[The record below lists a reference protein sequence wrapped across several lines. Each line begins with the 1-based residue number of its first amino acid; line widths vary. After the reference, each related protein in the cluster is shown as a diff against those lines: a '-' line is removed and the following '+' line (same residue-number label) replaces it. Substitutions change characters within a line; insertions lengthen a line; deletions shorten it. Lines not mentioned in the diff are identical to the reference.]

1 MADKRKAIA
10 YFGAFIGPL
19 ASNAVLA
26 LVPSLKQEFMAS
38 TSAVLLSI
46 TFYMLPFA
54 IFSLFSGA
62 FSDVYGRKKI
72 LFIGLAMYALG
83 CLLTAISPDLSVFYS
98 SRVMQGIGFAL
109 VQPVLIAL
117 LGDVVTSS
125 EKAKSMGMFT
135 GATTLGIA
143 LGPFVAGTIA
153 AVEWRL
159 AFLVIASAAAALVGM
174 LVLTRNIPDPIMR
187 TPDLNAVRRALRTAA
202 SDLRVMALAAAGFLH
217 VMCYIGIQAFMSDHL
232 SRPSISAPPET
243 IGIVLAIAG
252 LMGLIGARGGGEIVN
267 RTGVFKAVLIGNGI
281 VLVALVAMS
290 TVSKIEEFVV
300 LLSVFSIGS
309 AISWSSQLT
318 LAIEVHPNLRGTVSS
333 LFTSAGFLGGSI
345 APILLSPFYKDY
357 DIFGVL
363 LFIFVAMVFV
373 LPIIYFASR
382 DAKKMEVLQS

>member
-1 MADKRKAIA
+1 MADKRKVIA
-10 YFGAFIGPL
+10 YLGAFIGPL

-26 LVPSLKQEFMAS
+26 LIPSLKQEFMAN

-54 IFSLFSGA
+54 IFTLFSGA
-62 FSDVYGRKKI
+62 FSDVYGRKRV
-72 LFIGLAMYALG
+72 LFVGLAMYALG
-83 CLLTAISPDLSVFYS
+83 CMLTAISPDLNVFYS
-98 SRVMQGIGFAL
+98 SRVMQGVGFAL

-117 LGDVVTSS
+117 LGDVAPSS

-153 AVEWRL
+153 SVEWRF
-159 AFLVIASAAAALVGM
+159 AFVVIASAAAILVGI
-174 LVLTRNIPDPIMR
+174 LVFTRNIPDSLFL
-187 TPDLNAVRRALRTAA
+187 TPNLSAVRSAFWTAV
-202 SDLRVMALAAAGFLH
+202 SDLRVIALAAAGFLH
-217 VMCYIGIQAFMSDHL
+217 VLCYIGIQAFMSDRL
-232 SRPSISAPPET
+232 SRPLIL
-243 IGIVLAIAG
+243 LAIAG
-252 LMGLIGARGGGEIVN
+252 LMGLIGARGGGEIIS
-267 RTGVFKAVLIGNGI
+267 RTGVFKAVVIGNSI
-281 VLVALVAMS
+281 ILVALMAMM
-290 TVSKIEEFVV
+290 TVSRIEEYVI

-318 LAIEVHPNLRGTVSS
+318 LAIEIYSDLRGTVSS

-363 LFIFVAMVFV
+363 LLIFVAIVFV
-373 LPIIYFASR
+373 LPIIYLASHH
-382 DAKKMEVLQS
+382 AKKM